1 MEGGHSSINQS
12 HPKEAANILSSL
24 SFFYDLPIFF
34 KGYRN
39 SLETTDLYKVLTDC
53 RSTQLGDELEQQ
65 WQLEIDKKQKP
76 SICRALWICFGK
88 TFLVLGLIQLV
99 FKTATTVWL
108 PEATSKLVSYFS
120 PDQEDLT
127 RRDAFY
133 YASVVIGLTTLNLF
147 FYYNCMLA
155 LTELGIRVRTSVCSL
170 LYRKSLKLT
179 LDSLSEVTVGK
190 IITIMTKDVDV
201 FFNFIYYGNDVW
213 IPLVQTAVVCYL
225 IYSKIGVAAFAGI
238 GFFLIV
244 LPLQIFIGK
253 MSYPLRLRSS
263 KKTDER
269 LELIQEV
276 LSSIKIIKMYTWE
289 TFFERKINTARK
301 EELHQ
306 LVRLFFTKVWIVI
319 IGSIG
324 SKLAFFVFFL
334 TYVYLGDSESR
345 ITAEIVYYLMSC
357 CTDLEY
363 SLSTLIPIG
372 LSYASEAYATTK
384 RIQNVLTAKELLPK
398 QTITETQNPKI
409 VFSGVDIKIQKKV
422 ILTDVSFVLK
432 KGLHVISGHT
442 GSGKTT
448 LLKFILQEYQMDA
461 EVKISG
467 NISYASQEPWLF
479 PSTIRNN
486 ILFGEKYSEERYQE
500 VLRICNLDYDLNLL
514 PEGDNMIVGDHGIN
528 LSKGQQ
534 TRINLARAMYKD
546 SDIYLLDDCLASL
559 DVYVSGYIFD
569 ECIRKFLKDKLCV
582 FVTNN
587 NNFVSKADTVI
598 VVNEGS
604 VKISKNVEEETVQSS
619 VVTETRPEQ
628 ERVPEVDKQIYHENK
643 KSGKVSLTDYRKYVS
658 SGGGYFAFGLVM
670 ALFVVAQGA
679 SSYGDK
685 LLSNW
690 VTLEQNLSRYQD
702 NNDTKSGTYQA
713 ITSEN
718 TGNLY
723 LIIFVAASS
732 ILLTLIKYLSFFTF
746 TKTAS
751 VNLHKIMVQAVL
763 NSTMSFFDSNFLGNI
778 LNRFSKDCL
787 TVDENLPYILIE
799 CLSLLFM
806 AAGGI
811 ILMTTVNIVF
821 LIESACLLIFAYTL
835 KKFCQPTG
843 RNLQRLNVAT
853 RSPMIGHLNST
864 LEGLTTIRASNVQE
878 RLIQEFDNHQNLFT
892 SANYMLNNCQIAL
905 GFGLEFF
912 CTVFITL
919 VIIQFLITTSDP
931 SVGDVGLALTQ
942 CFVITDI
949 ISSGIK
955 NISDCENLMTS
966 VERIV
971 EYSEL
976 KEEDKKGPTVKN
988 WPTDGKIQFGDV
1000 SLTYDNKT
1008 TLHNINFT
1016 IEPNEKLGIVGR
1028 TGAGKSS
1035 IISTL
1040 LRMYQIE
1047 GKISIDDIN
1056 IQEVSLQ
1063 LLRSHISI
1071 VPQDPFLFSGTVR
1084 DNLDPL
1090 KQYEDENIWKV
1101 LEQLHLRDLIGDL
1114 NIKID
1119 KSSSFSAG
1127 QKQLFCLA
1135 RAALRKSK
1143 IVILDE
1149 ISANVDKEAED
1160 LIQQAVKDYFGANT
1174 VITIAHKLESILT
1187 CDKVLVLDKG
1197 CIKEFGS
1204 PVQLLENKNSF
1215 LCSVT

>member
-1 MEGGHSSINQS
+1 MNAFPSSKHLKVSLTNLYEELNQ
-12 HPKEAANILSSL
+12 PIKY
-24 SFFYDLPIFF
+24 YDLPIFF
-34 KGYRN
+34 KGYKN
-39 SLETTDLYKVLTDC
+39 SLQTHDLYKVLDNC
-53 RSTQLGDELEQQ
+53 RSKQLGDELEHQ
-65 WQLEIDKKQKP
+65 WQLEIDKKGKP

-88 TFLVLGLIQLV
+88 TFLCIGLIQLV
-99 FKTATTVWL
+99 FKLATSVWL

-147 FYYNCMLA
+147 FYNNCMLA

-170 LYRKSLKLT
+170 LYRKSLRLT
-179 LDSLSEVTVGK
+179 PDSLSEVTVGR
-190 IITIMTKDVDV
+190 IITVMTKDVDIFTD
-201 FFNFIYYGNDVW
+201 FFYNGNYVW
-213 IPLVQTAVVCYL
+213 IPLVQTVVVGYL

-244 LPLQIFIGK
+244 LPLQMFIAK
-253 MSYPLRLRSS
+253 MSYPLHLTSS

-269 LELIQEV
+269 LELLQEV

-289 TFFERKINTARK
+289 MFFERKINTARK
-301 EELHQ
+301 EEMHQ
-306 LVRLFFTKVWIVI
+306 LVKLFITKVWILI
-319 IGSIG
+319 IGSVG

-334 TYVYLGDSESR
+334 TYVYLGDSESK
-345 ITAEIVYYLMSC
+345 ITAEIVYYIMSC
-357 CTDLEY
+357 CTDLEF
-363 SLSTLIPIG
+363 SLSVLIPIG

-384 RIQNVLTAKELLPK
+384 RIQDVLTAKELLPK
-398 QTITETQNPKI
+398 QTITETQNPEI
-409 VFSGVDIKIQKKV
+409 VFSGVDIKIQKRV
-422 ILTDVSFVLK
+422 ILADVSFVLK

-448 LLKFILQEYQMDA
+448 LLKFILQEYQMEA

-514 PEGDNMIVGDHGIN
+514 PERDNTIVGDHGIN

-534 TRINLARAMYKD
+534 TRINLARAIYKD

-559 DVYVSGYIFD
+559 DVN
-569 ECIRKFLKDKLCV
+569 K
-582 FVTNN
+582 
-587 NNFVSKADTVI
+587 FVSKADSVI
-598 VVNEGS
+598 MVNKGL
-604 VKISKNVEEETVQSS
+604 VKISKMVEEATVESS
-619 VVTETRPEQ
+619 VVMETSPEQ
-628 ERVPEVDKQIYHENK
+628 RECAPKVDKQIYHENK
-643 KSGKVSLTDYRKYVS
+643 KSGKVSLNDYHKYFS
-658 SGGGYFAFGLVM
+658 SGGYFAFGLVM
-670 ALFVVAQGA
+670 ALFLSAQGTT
-679 SSYGDK
+679 SYGDK

-690 VTLEQNLSRYQD
+690 VTLEENRSSYEEL
-702 NNDTKSGTYQA
+702 NDTKSSTYQA

-723 LIIFVAASS
+723 LIIITATSS
-732 ILLTLIKYLSFFTF
+732 ILLTLIKYLCFFTY
-746 TKTAS
+746 TRTAS
-751 VNLHKIMVQAVL
+751 INLHRAMVQAVVH
-763 NSTMSFFDSNFLGNI
+763 SPMSFFDSNFLGNV
-778 LNRFSKDCL
+778 LNRFSKDCT
-787 TVDENLPYILIE
+787 TVDESLPYVLFE
-799 CLSLLFM
+799 CFTLLFM

-821 LIESACLLIFAYTL
+821 LIESVCLLIFAYML
-835 KKFCQPTG
+835 KQFCQPAG
-843 RNLQRLNVAT
+843 RDLHRLNVA
-853 RSPMIGHLNST
+853 RHLNSS
-864 LEGLTTIRASNVQE
+864 LEGLTTIRASNVQK
-878 RLIQEFDNHQNLFT
+878 RLIEEFDNHQNLFT
-892 SANYMLNNCQIAL
+892 SANYMFMNY
-905 GFGLEFF
+905 
-912 CTVFITL
+912 
-919 VIIQFLITTSDP
+919 P

-942 CFVITDI
+942 CFMITEI
-949 ISSGIK
+949 ISTGIK
-955 NISDCENLMTS
+955 NISSCENYMTS
-966 VERIV
+966 VERIA

-976 KEEDKKGPTVKN
+976 KVEDKKGPIAKN
-988 WPTDGKIQFGDV
+988 WPTDGKIHFGGV

-1016 IEPNEKLGIVGR
+1016 IEPNEKVGIVGR

-1040 LRMYQIE
+1040 LRMYQTD
-1047 GKISIDDIN
+1047 GKISIDGIN

-1063 LLRSHISI
+1063 WLRSHISI

-1090 KQYEDENIWKV
+1090 KQYTDDTIWKV
-1101 LEQLHLRDLIGDL
+1101 LEQLHLKDLIGDL

-1135 RAALRKSK
+1135 RAALRKTK

-1149 ISANVDKEAED
+1149 IAANVDKETED
-1160 LIQQAVKDYFGANT
+1160 LIQKAVKDYFHANT
-1174 VITIAHKLESILT
+1174 VITITHKLESILT
-1187 CDKVLVLDKG
+1187 CDKVLVLDRG
-1197 CIKEFGS
+1197 CIREFGQ
-1204 PVQLLENKNSF
+1204 PAHNHRV
-1215 LCSVT
+1215 